1 MAAINVPTCEASD
14 KPTPDIVSLAPTLQS
29 VRSLAIGK
37 GERESCCSCAKV
49 RTVAAVIATTLDPLS
64 QVFSPPH
71 KTHWRKVCGTVVD
84 PSLTIV
90 ELPLTIVEPSL
101 TIVEHLVVC
110 T

>member
-49 RTVAAVIATTLDPLS
+49 RTVAAVIATTLDPL
-64 QVFSPPH
+64 
-71 KTHWRKVCGTVVD
+71 T
-84 PSLTIV
+84 PSLHHTKHTGGRFV
-90 ELPLTIVEPSL
+90 ELLWIL
-101 TIVEHLVVC
+101 H
-110 T
+110 

>member
-49 RTVAAVIATTLDPLS
+49 RTVAAVIATTLDPLTLLS
-64 QVFSPPH
+64 TTQN
-71 KTHWRKVCGTVVD
+71 TLEEGLWNYCGVSTD
-84 PSLTIV
+84 Y
-90 ELPLTIVEPSL
+90 
-101 TIVEHLVVC
+101 C
-110 T
+110 